1 VNDPTTPNRRDT
13 MKVIE
18 YEVRHIDEH
27 GDSIDI
33 DIFKSR
39 SEALDEAKRR
49 VADNKTVIV
58 ETRKNQIT
66 PDHNGGELEGIDYE
80 TIFTAGNADWL
91 RAGGWTGGAA

>member
-1 VNDPTTPNRRDT
+1 

-18 YEVRHIDEH
+18 YEVRYIDEH

-39 SEALDEAKRR
+39 SEALDEAKRL

-58 ETRKNQIT
+58 ERRKNTIT
-66 PDHNGGELEGIDYE
+66 SDDHWGKLTGIDYE
-80 TIFTAGNADWL
+80 IIFTAGNADWL